1 VRLPSTLAGVP
12 AGAQIFV
19 LDAESTDA
27 TVEIARAAG
36 ARVEVRRWYGFV
48 DARRYALACVRTP
61 WTLML
66 DADETLDPTLAA
78 AIVAAAGDV
87 DAYRLRRV
95 TALCGVPIRSAGW
108 SNERLIRLFR
118 TDRAGVSAHSV
129 GGGADLHE
137 RWSVAGQVGD
147 LPGAIRHDS
156 YPTLASYWE
165 KFDRY
170 TSIEAS
176 AIGGSPLRLAQA
188 ALVGSAR
195 FVWSL
200 VRYSGWR
207 DGRLG
212 FFVAFASNWYPVVV
226 QWKAL
231 RAR

>member
-1 VRLPSTLAGVP
+1 
-12 AGAQIFV
+12 V
-19 LDAESTDA
+19 LDADSTDA
-27 TVEIARAAG
+27 TAAIARAAG

-48 DARRYALACVRTP
+48 DARRYALAQVRTP

-66 DADETLDPTLAA
+66 DADETLDPELAA

-87 DAYRLRRV
+87 DGYRLRRI

-118 TDRAGVSAHSV
+118 TDRASVSAHSV
-129 GGGADLHE
+129 AGGADLHE
-137 RWSVAGQVGD
+137 RWSVAGPIGE
-147 LPGAIRHDS
+147 LPGAILHDS
-156 YPTLASYWE
+156 YPTLAIYWE

-170 TSIEAS
+170 TSIEAT
-176 AIGGSPLRLAQA
+176 AIGGSSLRLAQA

-200 VRYSGWR
+200 VRYGGWR

-231 RAR
+231 RSR

>member
-1 VRLPSTLAGVP
+1 LPQALAGLP
-12 AGAQIFV
+12 AGVHVFV
-19 LDAESTDA
+19 LDASSTDD
-27 TVEIARAAG
+27 TVTIARAAG

-48 DARRYALACVRTP
+48 DARRYALAQVVTP

-66 DADETLDPTLAA
+66 DADETLDATLAA
-78 AIVAAAGDV
+78 AILAAPGDV
-87 DAYRLRRV
+87 DGYRLRRI

-118 TDRAGVSAHSV
+118 TERANVSAHSV
-129 GGGADLHE
+129 AGGADLHE
-137 RWSVAGQVGD
+137 RWTIAGPVGD
-147 LPGAIRHDS
+147 LPGAILHDS
-156 YPTLASYWE
+156 YPTLSSYWE

-170 TSIEAS
+170 TTIEAN
-176 AIGGSPLRLAQA
+176 AISGSPLRLAQA
-188 ALVGSAR
+188 ALFGSAR
-195 FVWSL
+195 IPWSL
-200 VRYSGWR
+200 ARYGGWR

>member
-1 VRLPSTLAGVP
+1 VP
-12 AGAQIFV
+12 AGAQVFV
-19 LDAESTDA
+19 LDAQSSDD
-27 TVEIARAAG
+27 TVAIAQAAG

-48 DARRYALACVRTP
+48 DARRYALAQVRTP

-66 DADETLDPTLAA
+66 DADETLDATLAA
-78 AIVAAAGDV
+78 AIVAAPGDV
-87 DAYRLRRV
+87 EGYRLRRI

-118 TDRAGVSAHSV
+118 TDRAVVSAHSV

-137 RWSVAGQVGD
+137 RWTVAGRLGD
-147 LPGAIRHDS
+147 LPGAILHDS

-176 AIGGSPLRLAQA
+176 AIGGSPLRLARA
-188 ALVGSAR
+188 ALIGGAR
-195 FVWSL
+195 LIWSL
-200 VRYSGWR
+200 VRYGGWR

>member
-1 VRLPSTLAGVP
+1 LPNTLAGVP

-19 LDAESTDA
+19 LDADSSDA
-27 TVEIARAAG
+27 TVEIALAAG

-48 DARRYALACVRTP
+48 DARRYALAQVRTP

-66 DADETLDPTLAA
+66 DADEELDPTLAA
-78 AIVAAAGDV
+78 AIVAAPGDV
-87 DAYRLRRV
+87 DAYRMRRV

-108 SNERLIRLFR
+108 SNEKLIRLFR

-137 RWSVAGQVGD
+137 RWTVHGPVRD
-147 LPGAIRHDS
+147 LPGAIWHDS

-170 TSIEAS
+170 TSIEAN
-176 AIGGSPLRLAQA
+176 AIGGSPLRLALA

-200 VRYSGWR
+200 VRYGGWR

-231 RAR
+231 QARR